1 MIAFGVYNLNYASLD
16 SISIENMSN
25 QIQSQS
31 KDGSLIVGSIIEGG
45 SFIRSQRASI
55 QITCLR
61 AEMRGVIDAFTA
73 NPNTTFA
80 LVFPRAISLFG
91 EAQSTTYNVKIRS
104 LGQVG
109 KNEVNGFSSYSI
121 LISGEAVNL
130 LDQIITFP
138 DITDKNTILG
148 TFELNATASSG
159 LPITYINNTPAII
172 SISGTTVAYLMDG
185 SASITATQSGNSIYN
200 PAPSVTDTFNVFT
213 SDPYW
218 SNVVLAMHMDG
229 ANNSTTFTDLK
240 GHTVTPFGNAKISTT
255 QSKFGG
261 SSAYFDGNGDYLQIP
276 PSTDFYL
283 TGADFTIECW
293 IKIGVLNTRKSV
305 VGTRTGG
312 SLDNGFELAVLADN
326 TINFYYTTGTGIGGG
341 TIDLNWNH
349 VAIVRYNNYYTIF
362 VNGLGSSSVFVA
374 SNGSDEMDFLWIG
387 KTAFSLNYFSGF
399 IDDLRITK
407 GVARY
412 TSNFTPPTQAFPN
425 S

>member
-1 MIAFGVYNLNYASLD
+1 MIQFGATNLDYASLD
-16 SISIENMSN
+16 SISIENLSN

-31 KDGSLIVGSIIEGG
+31 KDGSLVIGSVIEGG
-45 SFIRSQRASI
+45 SFIRAQRSTI

-61 AEMRGVIDAFTA
+61 SQMRAVIDLFTA
-73 NPNTTFA
+73 TPNNVFA

-91 EAQSTTYNVKIRS
+91 EDQSTTYNVKIRS

-121 LISGEAVNL
+121 LISGEAVSL
-130 LDQIITFP
+130 LDQTITFP

-159 LPITYINNTPAII
+159 LPITYINNTPSII

-240 GHTVTPFGNAKISTT
+240 GHSVTPYGNAKISTT

-261 SSAYFDGNGDYLQIP
+261 SSAYFDGGGDYLSIP
-276 PSTDFYL
+276 HSTDWDIYQ
-283 TGADFTIECW
+283 TPFTIELF
-293 IKIGVLNTRKSV
+293 VLTNLSNARQSLV
-305 VGTRTGG
+305 DHRNNG
-312 SLDNGFELAVLADN
+312 SGNWELHITSTN
-326 TINFYYTTGTGIGGG
+326 QIRFYYTTTASTLLSSLTITIGTFNHIALTFDG
-341 TIDLNWNH
+341 TTHRIFINGVLDNSSIMDQTANISNPLN
-349 VAIVRYNNYYTIF
+349 I
-362 VNGLGSSSVFVA
+362 GSSISHFL
-374 SNGSDEMDFLWIG
+374 NG
-387 KTAFSLNYFSGF
+387 Y

-412 TSNFTPPTQAFPN
+412 TSNFTPPTQSFPD